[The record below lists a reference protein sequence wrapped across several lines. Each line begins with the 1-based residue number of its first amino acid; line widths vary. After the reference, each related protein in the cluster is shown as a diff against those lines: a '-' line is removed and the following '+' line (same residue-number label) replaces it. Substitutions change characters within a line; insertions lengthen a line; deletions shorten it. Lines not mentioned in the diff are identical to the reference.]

1 MSLQV
6 WLPFNGSLDN
16 YGLDALAW
24 VQSSAVYS
32 SNAKLGKALNCKDSS
47 IQFTSTAMKD
57 CSKFTISFWIYCES
71 NSSYTRDFNAAISVG
86 DYGSCL
92 RFESTYSTNICGV
105 LLANNYGNN
114 LASSTG
120 NILVKDK
127 DKWNHIVIT
136 YNEIELRTF
145 VNGVCT
151 TVLDSNKGKLNGNV
165 IMSDKTYYG
174 QINDFR
180 MYDEVISDRQI
191 IELSK
196 GLIAH
201 YPLDN
206 IYECPNKNLITEPCS
221 QGGLYPSTNNSVVT
235 KLDNEP
241 GYNFKIK
248 FTGDGTSNWIH
259 LYSRNFSF
267 TAGKQYTYS
276 GYYRIN
282 QNADIVLGF
291 RASYF
296 SNHWEAS
303 TCNVS
308 IADGKWH
315 KFSITTTIPATFTRP
330 SNGSVITSNPI
341 FEIWSNNL
349 NIKNHNYSIDFDLK
363 DISVYEASTS
373 LPWKEN
379 SLGTTVQPIK
389 NVTGYG
395 CDLTQENI
403 SFSSD
408 AVRNNGSY
416 VFSNNSVAGATDA
429 SALFPVNKLIRE
441 LTISMWFKT
450 TKANDNPNVISIGGN
465 NGIRMRLNEKGYY
478 YYIRAVDGNFI
489 SSSMAIGTSISD
501 NKWHHATFVFN
512 GGYVATYFDGTKLGV
527 ANHSSVTKQIKI
539 LTSQLWL
546 AAFLKGQEQ
555 FIGQLSDVRI
565 YSTGLVES
573 DIKALYNNIAS
584 IDNYG
589 NCICNTII
597 EDDAIS
603 QSTVT
608 DRGIITTVNM
618 SELSGASEDM
628 LFKTLDDGSIW
639 ARIFHHDLS
648 ISNTYFSS
656 VDKDEATYCI
666 DTVHGKYSRLY
677 LIPELKSS
685 DGYYEYMLTY
695 PKISTTKYNRW
706 KQTMNPFNV
715 TSTIANQTAAYM
727 GYSAIH
733 LDWTTEWGYGLRL
746 RGLGVTYM
754 DCNAGRNV
762 WYGAIGQMVRWT
774 ADDTSAIPAVTSSST
789 TETELWARVDNLPN
803 ETKVQ
808 IYQKSIS
815 AKEFIEK

>member
-1 MSLQV
+1 MV
-6 WLPFNGSLDN
+6 
-16 YGLDALAW
+16 LAI
-24 VQSSAVYS
+24 
-32 SNAKLGKALNCKDSS
+32 G
-47 IQFTSTAMKD
+47 F
-57 CSKFTISFWIYCES
+57 IY
-71 NSSYTRDFNAAISVG
+71 
-86 DYGSCL
+86 
-92 RFESTYSTNICGV
+92 
-105 LLANNYGNN
+105 
-114 LASSTG
+114 
-120 NILVKDK
+120 
-127 DKWNHIVIT
+127 
-136 YNEIELRTF
+136 
-145 VNGVCT
+145 
-151 TVLDSNKGKLNGNV
+151 
-165 IMSDKTYYG
+165 
-174 QINDFR
+174 
-180 MYDEVISDRQI
+180 
-191 IELSK
+191 
-196 GLIAH
+196 IAG
-201 YPLDN
+201 
-206 IYECPNKNLITEPCS
+206 I
-221 QGGLYPSTNNSVVT
+221 
-235 KLDNEP
+235 
-241 GYNFKIK
+241 
-248 FTGDGTSNWIH
+248 
-259 LYSRNFSF
+259 SF

-303 TCNVS
+303 TCNAS

-330 SNGSVITSNPI
+330 KDGSVITSNPI

-416 VFSNNSVAGATDA
+416 TFTSNSSVYNKDV
-429 SALFPVNKLIRE
+429 SSLFPVGHVTNDLS
-441 LTISMWFKT
+441 ISVWFKT
-450 TKANDNPNVISIGGN
+450 TTASGCPNLVSIGDN
-465 NGIRMRLNEKGYY
+465 KGIRFRLDGSNFEYFIWTEKN
-478 YYIRAVDGNFI
+478 NFI
-489 SSSMAIGTSISD
+489 QKSIYLNKSLADNKWHQAAIVFGSGCVAVIIDGERINLSDYSSSMGRQIKISD
-501 NKWHHATFVFN
+501 NKIFI
-512 GGYVATYFDGTKLGV
+512 GSYQGV
-527 ANHSSVTKQIKI
+527 YEKFQ
-539 LTSQLWL
+539 
-546 AAFLKGQEQ
+546 
-555 FIGQLSDVRI
+555 GQLSDVRI
-565 YSTGLVES
+565 YGTACES
-573 DIKALYNNIAS
+573 YIKALYNNIAS

-589 NCICNTII
+589 NFICNTII

-603 QSTVT
+603 QSQSNVT

-656 VDKDEATYCI
+656 VDKDEVTYCI

-677 LIPELKSS
+677 LIQELKSS

-727 GYSAIH
+727 GYSAVH

-815 AKEFIEK
+815 AKEFIEC